1 MSNGM
6 NPQLNFTN
14 NNLQNMNGQNQ
25 FNNGNNIQIGNAGQA
40 NQAALLQAFGV
51 IYFSLWHRRSG
62 VYNLYQLL
70 VN

>member
-51 IYFSLWHRRSG
+51 IYFSLWRSG